1 MRYAQWGLHGVYVI
15 PRILMQILVAK
26 ESLDGFNRGAMIQH
40 SYGKHNSSF
49 SDESIFV
56 GQEE

>member
-1 MRYAQWGLHGVYVI
+1 
-15 PRILMQILVAK
+15 MQILAAK
-26 ESLDGFNRGAMIQH
+26 ESLDGFNRDTMIQH
-40 SYGKHNSSF
+40 SYGKQSSSF